1 MKVYTEIL
9 GNISDPA
16 WCERAS
22 TSRIEYI
29 DLDQWTA
36 QKSRFV
42 ARGDRGG
49 EYAVALRRH
58 SSLADGDI
66 VCYGD
71 GEMAVVRVRM
81 NDIMVIDLGALM
93 HQEIAT
99 ALHIAVELGHALG
112 NQHWPAVVQGSKVFV
127 PLTVDR
133 KVMQS
138 VMNTH
143 NIEHIA
149 ISFRSAEQVTPY
161 LSPQEIRRLLAT
173 TAHTH
178 TDEQHTDEQHSPH
191 FHHQHSEKN
200 HAH

>member
-58 SSLADGDI
+58 SSLAARAI
-66 VCYGD
+66 QRIYLQ
-71 GEMAVVRVRM
+71 
-81 NDIMVIDLGALM
+81 IAL
-93 HQEIAT
+93 
-99 ALHIAVELGHALG
+99 IAV
-112 NQHWPAVVQGSKVFV
+112 S
-127 PLTVDR
+127 
-133 KVMQS
+133 
-138 VMNTH
+138 
-143 NIEHIA
+143 NI
-149 ISFRSAEQVTPY
+149 
-161 LSPQEIRRLLAT
+161 
-173 TAHTH
+173 
-178 TDEQHTDEQHSPH
+178 
-191 FHHQHSEKN
+191 FHP
-200 HAH
+200 

>member
-138 VMNTH
+138 VMETH
-143 NIEHIA
+143 SLEHIA
-149 ISFRSAEQVTPY
+149 YSFRPADQIIPY
-161 LSPQEIRRLLAT
+161 LSPHEVRRLMG
-173 TAHTH
+173 TAHH
-178 TDEQHTDEQHSPH
+178 TEHSH
-191 FHHQHSEKN
+191 VHK
-200 HAH
+200 